1 MSSMCSK
8 DLRGDALEDRGD
20 LPWILGGDFERV
32 LCVCASLALSLH
44 IMRRN
49 PLVYAPIYTHT
60 SKFTRIRANIRA
72 YTPTYVYTH
81 QYKHIRA
88 IGPYLLIY
96 SAYTR
101 YCTRWHTHTYT
112 HARARAHTHTH
123 THTHTWWHQGPL
135 GQGQMGTRFQVRGS
149 DCKLLLTPC
158 PLICVDAAHIRV

>member
-1 MSSMCSK
+1 MYVCVYVCVYVCMHAFMYVCVYVCMYVCTYARMHACMYVCMHVCLECPTSVLCRRSMCSMCSK
-8 DLRGDALEDRGD
+8 DLRGDALEDGGD

-101 YCTRWHTHTYT
+101 YCTR
-112 HARARAHTHTH
+112 
-123 THTHTWWHQGPL
+123 
-135 GQGQMGTRFQVRGS
+135 
-149 DCKLLLTPC
+149 
-158 PLICVDAAHIRV
+158 